1 MKTRT
6 NIMLTV
12 ALIFALSAYVA
23 AFAQGPAGRRGAT
36 AGARGEAR
44 QKWMQTLTQE
54 QRTELQAKMKEMRAA
69 GKTPEEVRAAMTEM
83 LKGWNVEMPQGRGAR
98 GEGKGQQQGM
108 GRHFMQQLTP
118 DQRAQLEAKVTELKA
133 AGKTP
138 EEIRAAVAEM
148 LKGWGVEAPAARA
161 GGQRGQGLAR
171 MPKLTDEQRTQV
183 QAKMKELRQAGKTRE
198 EIHAAI
204 AEMLKGWG
212 IEAPAVGAGRQAG
225 QGQRGMLQGV
235 GQRLNPEQRTEL
247 QAKMKELRAAG
258 KTREEIHAAI
268 TEMLKGWNI
277 EPPAA
282 K

>member
-6 NIMLTV
+6 NVMLMV
-12 ALIFALSAYVA
+12 ALVFALSAFVA
-23 AFAQGPAGRRGAT
+23 AFAQGPAGRRGAA

-83 LKGWNVEMPQGRGAR
+83 LKGWGVEMPQGRAGQRAR
-98 GEGKGQQQGM
+98 NGEGNGQQQGLGEGKGRRQGM
-108 GRHFMQQLTP
+108 GRNFMQQLTP
-118 DQRAQLEAKVTELKA
+118 DQRTQLEAKVTELKA

-138 EEIRAAVAEM
+138 EEIRAAIAEM
-148 LKGWGVEAPAARA
+148 LKGWGIEAPAAR
-161 GGQRGQGLAR
+161 GDGQRGQGLAG

-183 QAKMKELRQAGKTRE
+183 QAKMKELREAGKTRE

-212 IEAPAVGAGRQAG
+212 IEAPAAGAGRQPG
-225 QGQRGMLQGV
+225 QG
-235 GQRLNPEQRTEL
+235 
-247 QAKMKELRAAG
+247 
-258 KTREEIHAAI
+258 HS
-268 TEMLKGWNI
+268 
-277 EPPAA
+277 
-282 K
+282 